1 MKIRMRRLQAMIASR
16 IPTVVA
22 AAGFLMIACAAQTPE
37 QLKEASTGRVTK
49 ILPIYLESTT
59 APGLGSALTPKSPDR
74 PGYRISVL
82 TYDNMLIEVAQ
93 EQGGFK
99 VGDVVRIEGY
109 GTKAKI
115 FPQ

>member
-1 MKIRMRRLQAMIASR
+1 MRTFISR
-16 IPTVVA
+16 WLSLA
-22 AAGFLMIACAAQTPE
+22 AAIALVSGCVAQTPE

-49 ILPIYLESTT
+49 IVPIYLESHTP
-59 APGLGSALTPKSPDR
+59 PGLGSALTPKSPDR

-109 GTKAKI
+109 GTNAKI
-115 FPQ
+115 VPQ